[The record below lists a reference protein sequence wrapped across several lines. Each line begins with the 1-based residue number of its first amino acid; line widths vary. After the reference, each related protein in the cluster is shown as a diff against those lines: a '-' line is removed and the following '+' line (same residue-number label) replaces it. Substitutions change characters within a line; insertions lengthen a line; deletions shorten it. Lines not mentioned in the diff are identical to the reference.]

1 MFYSLP
7 GLETLKKRYAMKLL
21 LLLCAT
27 LLTSVSAQATNY
39 FNKEE
44 KCLQVEDVQA
54 VQGHFRQFR
63 TFTASG
69 TGEICR
75 GEGIDDT
82 WFEVL
87 RSVLAL
93 QRLSVNG
100 TIVRDEQD
108 DLTRR
113 PIQEKDWWG
122 YFTQRA
128 NDFVI
133 LPAYCDSNPGVVA
146 FVYSFRRGQI
156 NLCQRFFEMDPGAQI
171 EVLMH
176 EVRHFDG
183 HPHVTCTQG
192 NEAGTPGACDDV
204 ITRGGSYAV
213 SVQVSVELAFVDQL
227 SLDDRALAEASA
239 TYSVSNKFNTRTKVK
254 VREYIYLANEAGEL
268 HRADLTKLPR
278 TEFVAKLAAPA
289 RVLSNGSQLTIFPL
303 DSAQAAYRRSRDL
316 TVNVQGLGAFANLYN
331 AKSPQ
336 EREAMGAANY
346 LGFGGI
352 TENDVIHAFCGKSAT
367 GLSQHRVAQGPVKAL
382 LNLMPRSTDVE
393 NVVVTDAGEAL
404 LLTCNQDTG
413 AMRTTPTSLPLPRDV
428 VSGFSVTP
436 GEAFVLTERGELLSV
451 NLKSG
456 ELVQIRT
463 GKKAWVSATPLTV
476 HTLFE

>member
-1 MFYSLP
+1 
-7 GLETLKKRYAMKLL
+7 MKTL

-27 LLTSVSAQATNY
+27 LLTSLSAQANNY

-44 KCLQVEDVQA
+44 KCLRVEDVQA

-63 TFTASG
+63 PFTASG
-69 TGEICR
+69 KGEICR
-75 GEGIDDT
+75 GQGIDDK

-100 TIVRDEQD
+100 AIVRDEQD

-133 LPAYCDSNPGVVA
+133 LPSYCASNPGVVA

-156 NLCQRFFEMDPGAQI
+156 NLCQQFFDMDPGAQI

-213 SVQVSVELAFVDQL
+213 SVQVSVELAFVEQL
-227 SLDDRALAEASA
+227 SLDDRTLAEASA
-239 TYSVSNKFNTRTKVK
+239 TYSVNNKFNSRTQVK
-254 VREYIYLANEAGEL
+254 VRDYIYLANEAGEL
-268 HRADLTKLPR
+268 HRADLAKLPR
-278 TEFVAKLAAPA
+278 TELVAKLASPA
-289 RVLSNGSQLTIFPL
+289 RVFGNGSQLTIFPL
-303 DSAQAAYRRSRDL
+303 DLSQKAYRRSRDL
-316 TVNVQGLGAFANLYN
+316 KVKVQSLGAFANLYN
-331 AKSPQ
+331 AKAP
-336 EREAMGAANY
+336 EARESMAAINY
-346 LGFGGI
+346 LGFGAI
-352 TENDVIHAFCGKSAT
+352 SENDVIHAFCGTSAT
-367 GLSQHRVAQGPVKAL
+367 GLSQHRVGHGPVKAL
-382 LNLMPRSTDVE
+382 LNLMPRSTEVE

-404 LLTCNQDTG
+404 LLSCDQASGVMSTK
-413 AMRTTPTSLPLPRDV
+413 PTALPLPRDV
-428 VSGFSVTP
+428 VAGFSVVP

-451 NLKSG
+451 NLKTG
-456 ELVQIRT
+456 ELVQLLS
-463 GKKAWVSATPLTV
+463 GGKAWVSATPLRV